1 MSEEI
6 SKPKKAHLRKLYLAY
21 LIDNSKQSLV
31 SLVDETGM
39 PKRTIQTA
47 MGAFTDISIEC
58 VFEQDGVRNRHGYYK
73 INSWG
78 PNNKKWIKD
87 NLQYV
92 IDVLQ

>member
-1 MSEEI
+1 MEEV

-21 LIDNSKQSLV
+21 LIDGSKQSLV
-31 SLVDETGM
+31 SLVAETGM

-47 MGAFTDISIEC
+47 MAAFTDIGIEC
-58 VFEQDGVRNRHGYYK
+58 EFEQDGVRNRHGYYK

-78 PNNKKWIKD
+78 PNNKKWIKE

-92 IDVLQ
+92 IGVLQ